1 MTEPLDFGAGL
12 RRLLDRRALDVPALA
27 DRAGLSTSDL
37 RALLAGASPDA
48 GLLRPLAGALGLH
61 AVDLFVLAGVSVPD
75 ELTACDPA
83 AGRSASYIV
92 QDGVHLPAAERHQLL
107 QHIRSLPQQDRP
119 ADTRPPQLGADS
131 DSPGGRV
138 IRMFRHRNL
147 SLPGLAHVLAV
158 LTPSYL
164 AATTYG
170 LIGRGEVELTPRL
183 VLDFAALL
191 GIDAQDLSALTGVA
205 LPEPPPAAAPEAVDA
220 AALLWEARRL
230 SAAQAR
236 QVAES
241 ARAMRPEPR
250 NHYYLNVSGA

>member
-12 RRLLDRRALDVPALA
+12 RRLLDHRALDVPSLA
-27 DRAGLSTSDL
+27 DRAGLSASDL

-48 GLLRPLAGALGLH
+48 DLLRPLAAALGLH
-61 AVDLFVLAGVSVPD
+61 TVDLFVLAGVSVPD
-75 ELTACDPA
+75 GLTVCDAA
-83 AGRSASYIV
+83 AGYSASCIV
-92 QDGVHLPAAERHQLL
+92 QDGVHLPAAERQQLL
-107 QHIRSLPQQDRP
+107 EHIRSLPQQDRP
-119 ADTRPPQLGADS
+119 ADARPPQLRADS
-131 DSPGGRV
+131 DGPGGRV

-147 SLPGLAHVLAV
+147 SLSGLAHVLAV

-164 AATTYG
+164 AASTYG
-170 LIGRGEVELTPRL
+170 AIGDGSKELTPRL

-241 ARAMRPEPR
+241 ARAMRPAPR
-250 NHYYLNVSGA
+250 NHCYLNVSGA